1 MQGPEEEGAMAAW
14 TSAELDGISA
24 DEEVRIAARRGDG
37 ELRTPVI
44 VWLVRHGD
52 RLFLRSV
59 KGTDGAWFQATRERH
74 DGRLWAGGVER
85 DVVFVD
91 ADSSVDD
98 DVDAA
103 YAAKYGA
110 DNPDVHAI
118 NAPGARATTMELVP
132 R

>member
-1 MQGPEEEGAMAAW
+1 MSAW
-14 TSAELDGISA
+14 TSDELAGIGA
-24 DEEVRIAARRGDG
+24 REEVHIAARRGDG
-37 ELRTPVI
+37 ELRKPVI
-44 VWLVRHGD
+44 VWAVRSGD
-52 RLFLRSV
+52 RLFVRSV
-59 KGTDGAWFQATRERH
+59 KGADGAWYRATRERH
-74 DGRLWAGGVER
+74 DGRLWAGEVER

-91 ADSSVDD
+91 ADHAVDD

-110 DNPDVHAI
+110 ANPDVHAI